1 MKKNILFYSGSL
13 RMGGIERVLVDV
25 LQNFD
30 REKYNIDL
38 IIEDE
43 NKKLNIFEKDIP
55 KYINLNYLRSDEFNQ
70 KLIYY
75 REKRKSNIF
84 CRIFYQLLMEYGKY
98 INKNRIQTL
107 TKGKEYDAVID
118 FDMGLSK
125 FIELIHTKKK
135 IAWVHSNIETWYVK
149 KSRIR
154 RLGNRLK
161 RYDRIVTICD
171 EMMENTKKLYPFL
184 AEKITRVYN
193 PFNFERVRELAN
205 ESVDEKIKKFYD
217 ESYYVS
223 VMRLVT
229 DSKDFPTLIKGFK
242 LAKEKGIREKLY
254 ILGDGPDRKKVE
266 KMIIDEG
273 MEGEIILFGN
283 VKNPYS
289 WIKGAKALIHS
300 SKYEGLPTVLIE
312 GLILNKKVISS
323 NCPTG
328 PTEIL
333 EYGKIG
339 DLYAVGDYE
348 KLGNIL
354 LKNMNEDREFK
365 WNIDQYNVVT
375 VMKEYERVIGE

>member
-70 KLIYY
+70 KLIRY

-84 CRIFYQLLMEYGKY
+84 CRIFYQLLMEQGKY
-98 INKNRIQTL
+98 INKNRIKTL

-135 IAWVHSNIETWYVK
+135 IAWIHSNIETWYVK

-161 RYDRIVTICD
+161 KYDKVVTICD
-171 EMMENTKKLYPFL
+171 EMKENTQKLYPFL

-193 PFNFERVRELAN
+193 PFNFERVKELSN
-205 ESVDEKIKKFYD
+205 ESVDKKMKNFYD

-242 LAKEKGIREKLY
+242 LAKEKGVQEKLY

-266 KMIIDEG
+266 KMIIDEE
-273 MEGEIILFGN
+273 MEDKIILFGN
-283 VKNPYS
+283 VKNPYP

-339 DLYAVGDYE
+339 DLYSVGDYK
-348 KLGNIL
+348 KLGDIL
-354 LKNMNEDREFK
+354 FKNMNENREFN
-365 WNIDQYNVVT
+365 WNIDKYNVVT
-375 VMKEYERVIGE
+375 VMKEYDRVIGE

>member
-84 CRIFYQLLMEYGKY
+84 CKIFYQLLMECGKY
-98 INKNRIQTL
+98 INKNRIKTL

-135 IAWVHSNIETWYVK
+135 IAWIHSNIETWYVK

-161 RYDRIVTICD
+161 KYDKVVTICD
-171 EMMENTKKLYPFL
+171 EMKENTQKLYPFL

-193 PFNFERVRELAN
+193 PFNFERVKELSN
-205 ESVDEKIKKFYD
+205 ESVDKKMKNFYD

-242 LAKEKGIREKLY
+242 LAKEKGVQEKLY

-273 MEGEIILFGN
+273 MENEIILFGN
-283 VKNPYS
+283 VKNPYP

-300 SKYEGLPTVLIE
+300 SKYEGFGLVLVE
-312 GLILNKKVISS
+312 ALILNTRVISS
-323 NCPTG
+323 DCPTG
-328 PTEIL
+328 PREIL
-333 EYGKIG
+333 ENGELGELFNIG
-339 DLYAVGDYE
+339 DYNSLSKYLLIEDTSNSKILSRIE
-348 KLGNIL
+348 KYSVKNI
-354 LKNMNEDREFK
+354 
-365 WNIDQYNVVT
+365 I
-375 VMKEYERVIGE
+375 KEYEKIIN